1 MSIAIFFKFQTI
13 SVRRTIAHVGFLR
26 PWSISLGPSH
36 SEKKKKKVV
45 RLLTITESFPVL
57 AVPNGVTDRPICWRC
72 YCMICICLVCIFF
85 MFPLLFPSMWSF
97 AYNVV
102 LNFFFIS
109 FSFHFPF
116 VWEKFF
122 LVKPIFV
129 HTIEQPHGW
138 VIQNSKQLKEAI
150 KTMIILCNA
159 FLSLTHSFLPW
170 GSCKKFP
177 PSANILSLAPFFFS
191 LPHTK

>member
-1 MSIAIFFKFQTI
+1 
-13 SVRRTIAHVGFLR
+13 
-26 PWSISLGPSH
+26 
-36 SEKKKKKVV
+36 
-45 RLLTITESFPVL
+45 
-57 AVPNGVTDRPICWRC
+57 
-72 YCMICICLVCIFF
+72 MICICLVCIFF
-85 MFPLLFPSMWSF
+85 MIPLLFPSKWSF

-102 LNFFFIS
+102 LNFFSFH
-109 FSFHFPF
+109 FSFHFF
-116 VWEKFF
+116 YSCERKF
-122 LVKPIFV
+122 LVKPFFV

-177 PSANILSLAPFFFS
+177 PSANILSLAPICASLFFFFTTYQIEIRCGRMS
-191 LPHTK
+191 CR